1 MKHRRILGIDAG
13 LSSGAAAVYGYD
25 GSARLPAL
33 LAVTDLPTRGEGT
46 AKRID
51 VTAFRHWLM
60 QHDVSFAYIENA
72 NAMPAIPDA
81 TGFRRPMGGG
91 TMARYLR
98 AAGATEACVEL
109 CGIDW
114 ASVQPGVWKKALG
127 LAGPNKGNSVDLARQ
142 LFPERAATWFKFK
155 KSHNIAESSLL
166 ALYGAARCDLVEL
179 KWPDKT

>member
-1 MKHRRILGIDAG
+1 MRHRILGIDAG

-25 GSARLPAL
+25 GNTKLPAL
-33 LAVTDLPTRGEGT
+33 LAITDLPTRGDDS

-51 VTAFRHWLM
+51 VTKFRMWLM
-60 QHDVSFAYIENA
+60 RHDPDFAFVENA

-81 TGFRRPMGGG
+81 NGVRRGMGAG
-91 TMARYLR
+91 TMARYMR

-114 ASVQPGVWKKALG
+114 VAVQPGVWKKKLG
-127 LAGPNKGNSVDLARQ
+127 LAGPNKGNSVELARM

-155 KSHNIAESSLL
+155 KSHNLAEASLL
-166 ALYGAARCDLVEL
+166 ALYGAIRCDLVQIESR
-179 KWPDKT
+179 